1 MKLKYYMRGLG
12 IGIAVTAL
20 IMGLSSGA
28 KSEMTNAEIMARAEQ
43 LGMVSGNRVLLSSQ
57 AEADGAGAA
66 ENAEEVVSENESGV
80 SENAGA
86 DASKGDVSE
95 DADSVS
101 SNAGSAE
108 NADNTGAEQGTE
120 DADKDIVMLPNEKIV
135 NVQLEKEDA
144 AGVAQTEHNY
154 TALEPEETDDVAD
167 ADQATGTATKPD
179 AKSVQI
185 TVASGNGSDTVSVKL
200 ADAGLVDDAA
210 KFDKYLCDH
219 NYDNKITV
227 GKHTVPAGATYEEVA
242 KIITSAAE

>member
-154 TALEPEETDDVAD
+154 TALEPEETDAKQD
-167 ADQATGTATKPD
+167 TKPD

-210 KFDKYLCDH
+210 KFDKYLCDY

>member
-86 DASKGDVSE
+86 DASKGDVS
-95 DADSVS
+95 VS
-101 SNAGSAE
+101 EGNE
-108 NADNTGAEQGTE
+108 
-120 DADKDIVMLPNEKIV
+120 DKDIVMLPNEEIV
-135 NVQLEKEDA
+135 NVQLAKEDA

>member
-86 DASKGDVSE
+86 DASKGDVS
-95 DADSVS
+95 VS
-101 SNAGSAE
+101 EGNE
-108 NADNTGAEQGTE
+108 
-120 DADKDIVMLPNEKIV
+120 DKDIVMLPNEKIV

-154 TALEPEETDDVAD
+154 TALEPEETDAKQD
-167 ADQATGTATKPD
+167 TKPD

>member
-135 NVQLEKEDA
+135 NVQLEKE
-144 AGVAQTEHNY
+144 HKIY
-154 TALEPEETDDVAD
+154 RL
-167 ADQATGTATKPD
+167 
-179 AKSVQI
+179 KSLLLHI
-185 TVASGNGSDTVSVKL
+185 
-200 ADAGLVDDAA
+200 
-210 KFDKYLCDH
+210 
-219 NYDNKITV
+219 
-227 GKHTVPAGATYEEVA
+227 
-242 KIITSAAE
+242 